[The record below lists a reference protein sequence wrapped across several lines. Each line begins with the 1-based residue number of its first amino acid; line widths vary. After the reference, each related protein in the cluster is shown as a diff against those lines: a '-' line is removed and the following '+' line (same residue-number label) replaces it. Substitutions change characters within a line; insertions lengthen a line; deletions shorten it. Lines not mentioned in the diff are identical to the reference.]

1 MVIHPIASCKKSGC
15 SLFTFQKNHPNSIGL
30 VLVISSQKMG
40 PPLPTKSLI
49 GGGRVHGRRFNA
61 HSCFKKA
68 LSFDVKNAKIW
79 NNLGILGGG
88 EVRGQKLTQRVCFQ
102 QALELDSKDAKVWY
116 NLGIIG
122 GGFVKDEKF
131 TELECYQKALEFDP
145 ELSDAWYHLGL
156 LGGCKVKDEIF
167 GAEACLLK
175 ASALDPEIF
184 VETTR
189 PPSEC
194 MTTSSST
201 TEVSVSSRSLSESL
215 QHGVP

>member
-1 MVIHPIASCKKSGC
+1 M
-15 SLFTFQKNHPNSIGL
+15 KNG
-30 VLVISSQKMG
+30 
-40 PPLPTKSLI
+40 
-49 GGGRVHGRRFNA
+49 
-61 HSCFKKA
+61 
-68 LSFDVKNAKIW
+68 KIW

-88 EVRGQKLTQRVCFQ
+88 EVGGQKLTQRVCFQ
-102 QALELDSKDAKVWY
+102 QALELDSEDAKVWY

-131 TELECYQKALEFDP
+131 TEIECYQKALEFDS

-167 GAEACLLK
+167 GAEACFLR

-184 VETTR
+184 VETTG

-194 MTTSSST
+194 MTTSSS